1 MKHKPMRI
9 VLLGAGNVATH
20 LGAALQFAGH
30 ELAQVYSRSVASA
43 SELAAKLQVPF
54 TVHTEELVRD
64 ADIYLFSVRDAV
76 LESLVCEVATGRN
89 DALFVHTAGSI
100 SVDLFRNLGI
110 TRGGVFYPMQTFSKQ
125 RPVDFSQIPVFVEA
139 LGEDD
144 CKMLEELARSV
155 SRRVYR
161 LASEERRYLHLSAV
175 FACNFANHCYALAA
189 EMVERSGLPFDV
201 LLPLIDET
209 AAKVHAL
216 EPRAAQTGP
225 AVRYDENVLE
235 RQKALLADR
244 PEMQDIYDRMSRSI
258 HALATRT
265 PLKK

>member
-1 MKHKPMRI
+1 MRI
-9 VLLGAGNVATH
+9 VLLGAGNVASH
-20 LGAALQFAGH
+20 LGPALQHAGH
-30 ELAQVYSRSVASA
+30 ELVQVYSRSEESA
-43 SELAAKLQVPF
+43 SELAARLQVPF
-54 TVHTEELVRD
+54 TVHTEDLVSD

-76 LESLVCEVATGRN
+76 LESLIREVAAGRD

-100 SVDLFRNLGI
+100 SVDVFRNLGLVH
-110 TRGGVFYPMQTFSKQ
+110 GGVFYPMQTFSKK
-125 RPVDFSQIPVFVEA
+125 RPVDFAQIPVFVEV
-139 LGEDD
+139 LEESD
-144 CKMLEELARSV
+144 CQLLEELARSV

-161 LASEERRYLHLSAV
+161 LTSEKRRYLHLSAV

-209 AAKVHAL
+209 AAKVHTL

-235 RQKALLADR
+235 RQKNLLADR
-244 PEMQDIYDRMSRSI
+244 PDMQDVYDRMSRSI
-258 HALATRT
+258 HALATKT
-265 PLKK
+265 PHKK